1 VAENDEVRTVI
12 LLFLHSSKNKN
23 GISIVPIK
31 KNIMIKP
38 FLFAAV
44 VLAGLATYLII
55 NKGYADPYKYLKI
68 D

>member
-1 VAENDEVRTVI
+1 MIA
-12 LLFLHSSKNKN
+12 SS
-23 GISIVPIK
+23 GIKIGTKFMAYQLYPIK

-55 NKGYADPYKYLKI
+55 NKGYADPDKYPKI